1 MIPLA
6 VKASRENDLSIAPMD
21 LTNWH
26 NKSMLLQ
33 LAMTIW
39 ENGNFPF
46 KIAMFTENA
55 RTTSVVYQTFPQNAL
70 IYFSIKNFQY
80 FQFDAPND
88 DGNISCFLACVST
101 SLCLAWHNIIYNLNT
116 SFCLLVFFSK
126 SAD

>member
-1 MIPLA
+1 
-6 VKASRENDLSIAPMD
+6 MD

-26 NKSMLLQ
+26 SKSMLLH
-33 LAMTIW
+33 LAMTIS
-39 ENGNFPF
+39 ENGKFPF
-46 KIAMFTENA
+46 KIAMLTENA
-55 RTTSVVYQTFPQNAL
+55 RTTSVVYQAFPQNAMN
-70 IYFSIKNFQY
+70 YFSIKNFQY

-126 SAD
+126 NAD